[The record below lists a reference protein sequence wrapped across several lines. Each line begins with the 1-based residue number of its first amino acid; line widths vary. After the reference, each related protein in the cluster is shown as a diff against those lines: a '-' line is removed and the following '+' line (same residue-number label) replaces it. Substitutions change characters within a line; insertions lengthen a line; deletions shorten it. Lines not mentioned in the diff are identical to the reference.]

1 MGGVEGIITLRT
13 PQLVQQYLLFE
24 IWWIDVLEIIKVDT
38 VLRNNTNVNYLSM
51 KHISVITYDCQFT
64 QLNQIWYSQILV
76 INPSILSF
84 NSQILYPLFIQ

>member
-24 IWWIDVLEIIKVDT
+24 IWWIDVLGIIKVDT